1 MSTKNSCNCRSDIE
15 ARMLALFAEK
25 NPQATDH
32 RVNLTGYAFL
42 ISDLDID
49 MKGCM
54 PMELS
59 AKFPLRNGGFKEKTQ
74 KQNMMFNY
82 CPFCGEKYPVK
93 EGEKN
98 DAK

>member
-1 MSTKNSCNCRSDIE
+1 
-15 ARMLALFAEK
+15 
-25 NPQATDH
+25 
-32 RVNLTGYAFL
+32 
-42 ISDLDID
+42 
-49 MKGCM
+49 
-54 PMELS
+54 MELS